1 MDLTL
6 QALDLAWEV
15 MDDLFE
21 EAMETPDDEI
31 VTIPAGKLKKL
42 MRQHAALTAYMVNDV
57 DAIKRYLIQ
66 EKLI

>member
-6 QALDLAWEV
+6 QALELAWEV

-31 VTIPAGKLKKL
+31 VTMPAGKLKKL